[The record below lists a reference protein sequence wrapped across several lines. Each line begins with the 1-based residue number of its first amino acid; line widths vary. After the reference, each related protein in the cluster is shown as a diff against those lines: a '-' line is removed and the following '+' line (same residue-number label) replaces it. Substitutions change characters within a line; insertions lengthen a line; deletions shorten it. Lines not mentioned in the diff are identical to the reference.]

1 MVPVLVLRSYT
12 YAGVHVHMS
21 GFQWMSHEKKA
32 TEEKMKISY
41 HSSLSSYGKKAG
53 MYQVSRKSKASISIW
68 ISNTYICSNVM
79 KNWLICIYKVAQ

>member
-68 ISNTYICSNVM
+68 ISNTDIFSNII
-79 KNWLICIYKVAQ
+79 KIAHID